1 MMSSSRFSANKPA
14 PGQAGIARLCLPLLI
29 GPARLSIAVV
39 REYLFIL
46 ALLTI
51 PAGAAEPQ
59 YQDACPP
66 AWLRDTQCFKEQTV
80 YFKTASALLS
90 TEAERRIAEVASY
103 LKAHPRAG
111 LTIEGHCD
119 DRGSAEHN
127 RQLGARRAQAIAK
140 ELVRLG
146 VPADHLDTLS
156 YGDDRPA
163 ETGHDAKAR
172 KKNRRAEF
180 VLLWPPVPEDPAA
193 HNQTL
198 HSTPQ

>member
-1 MMSSSRFSANKPA
+1 
-14 PGQAGIARLCLPLLI
+14 
-29 GPARLSIAVV
+29 V

-59 YQDACPP
+59 YHDACPP

-80 YFKTASALLS
+80 YFKPASALLS
-90 TEAERRIAEVASY
+90 TEAKHRIAEVASY
-103 LKAHPRAG
+103 LKAHPRAA

-127 RQLGARRAQAIAK
+127 RRLGERRAQAIAK

-146 VPADHLDTLS
+146 VPVGRVDTLS

-163 ETGHDAKAR
+163 QTGHYTKAR

-180 VLLWPPVPEDPAA
+180 VLLWPPAPEDPAA

-198 HSTPQ
+198 HSTPR